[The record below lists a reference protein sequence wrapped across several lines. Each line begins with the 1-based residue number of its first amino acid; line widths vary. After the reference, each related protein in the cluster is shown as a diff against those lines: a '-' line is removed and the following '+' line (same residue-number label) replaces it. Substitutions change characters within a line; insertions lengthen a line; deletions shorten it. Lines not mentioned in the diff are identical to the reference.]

1 MSKEYILAIMNEKTG
16 MLVKDI
22 EIGKRLKI
30 KVRSCDSL
38 AGADFVA
45 VKRTNK
51 DFIESSLVDAKS
63 TASAISDD
71 ENNYIPVILDCD
83 VKVSTLDGEEID
95 RMKLVEIHRGETLG
109 AQLLKQLLS

>member
-16 MLVKDI
+16 MLVRDI
-22 EIGKRLKI
+22 EIEERLKI

-38 AGADFVA
+38 VGADFVA
-45 VKRTNK
+45 VREKDK
-51 DFIESSLVDAKS
+51 DFIENSLIDAKS
-63 TASAISDD
+63 IASAISDD

-83 VKVSTLDGEEID
+83 VKVTTLEGKEID

-109 AQLLKQLLS
+109 QRLLKELFS

>member
-16 MLVKDI
+16 MLVRDI
-22 EIGKRLKI
+22 EIKERLKV
-30 KVRSCDSL
+30 KVRTCDALIS
-38 AGADFVA
+38 ADFVA
-45 VKRTNK
+45 VRNNNA
-51 DFIESSLVDAKS
+51 DFVESSLADAKS

-83 VKVSTLDGEEID
+83 VKVTTLGGEEID

-109 AQLLKQLLS
+109 QRLLKELLS